1 MRKIVL
7 SVMMASILV
16 FMFGCGSG
24 EEQASSSNG
33 ESDNQS
39 NEQSPEDS
47 ENKDQTITFG
57 VTPWTSTVPP
67 TEIAALILEDMGYT
81 VEQTKADVGGVFMGL
96 SRGDLDVFMDS
107 WFPMHQKY
115 MDKFGD
121 KLDDTAVSYPEAKT
135 GWVVPAYMEDINSIE
150 DLKGKEDMFNNKM
163 YGIEKGAS
171 ATKES
176 NELIKAYGLD
186 IKQVNSSEGGM
197 MAQAT
202 RQIKQEKP
210 VLFFGWRP
218 HTMFNK
224 YDLKILSNEKGFFE
238 TSSVHVVT
246 NSKLQERAPEA
257 YEFLSNWSISID
269 DVEEMIVKIENEDM
283 DPKKVAQEWIDNHQ
297 DKVNKMMG
305 K

>member
-1 MRKIVL
+1 MKKIVL

-16 FMFGCGSG
+16 IMFGCSAG
-24 EEQASSSNG
+24 N
-33 ESDNQS
+33 ESA
-39 NEQSPEDS
+39 S
-47 ENKDQTITFG
+47 ENESGQEKSGDTNNKNVTIDFG

-67 TEIAALILEDMGYT
+67 TEIASLILKDMGYE
-81 VEQTKADVGGVFMGL
+81 VKQTKANVGGVFMGL

-107 WFPMHQKY
+107 WFPMHNKY
-115 MDKFGD
+115 MEKFGD

-135 GWVVPAYMEDINSIE
+135 GWVVPAYMENINSVS

-163 YGIEKGAS
+163 FGIEKGAS
-171 ATKES
+171 ATKQS
-176 NELIKAYGLD
+176 NEMIKAYNLD
-186 IKQVNSSEGGM
+186 LKQVNSSEGGM

-202 RQIKQEKP
+202 RLIKQEKP
-210 VLFFGWRP
+210 VMFFGWRP

-224 YDLKILSNEKGFFE
+224 YDLKILSNDKGFFE

-246 NSKLQERAPEA
+246 NSKLKDEAPEV
-257 YEFLSNWSISID
+257 YEFFKNWSISID
-269 DVEEMIVKIENEDM
+269 DVEEMIVKIEEEGK
-283 DPKKVAQEWIDNHQ
+283 DPKKVAQQWIDNHE